1 LIIFS
6 IEDGSLIDEKH
17 TLDSH
22 NCLGIQGKH
31 DNSTD
36 DLQIKEVIF
45 ECVPQQEP
53 SDDLRR
59 AIYSILFVIGAFF
72 LLATIVV
79 HLALPVL
86 TKGVRGKG
94 LVAHCAFMF
103 VAHIALIVVLKG
115 STLADGPCH
124 FLGEFFYSFFILVLE
139 MAIFF
144 DLVV

>member
-1 LIIFS
+1 M
-6 IEDGSLIDEKH
+6 
-17 TLDSH
+17 
-22 NCLGIQGKH
+22 GIQGKY

-45 ECVPQQEP
+45 ECVPPEDP

-59 AIYSILFVIGAFF
+59 TIYSILFVIGAFF

-103 VAHIALIVVLKG
+103 VAHIALIVVQLKG
-115 STLADGPCH
+115 STLEDGPCH
-124 FLGEFFYSFFILVLE
+124 FLGEFFTAFIL
-139 MAIFF
+139 IF
-144 DLVV
+144 LII